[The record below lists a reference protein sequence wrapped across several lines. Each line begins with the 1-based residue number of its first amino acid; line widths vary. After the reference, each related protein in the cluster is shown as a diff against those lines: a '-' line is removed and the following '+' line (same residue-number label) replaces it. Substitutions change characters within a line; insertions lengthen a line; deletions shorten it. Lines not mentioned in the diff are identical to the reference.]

1 MKRIET
7 TGTPSLVILGAS
19 CATLL
24 FACGQHTNSDDDLD
38 QTCAETCPLAVAAGC
53 DEGPPSLAA
62 CETGC
67 VETATTCPAEFD
79 AIITCGG
86 GSPTLSC
93 GTNGMVYTNGC
104 ETEQDA
110 LYACL
115 GGEPPSCAQTCPG
128 VVAEGCDNGPPD
140 IADCR
145 EGCVAAEAACPA
157 QFAAVMT
164 CGGVSPSFSCGP
176 TGMIYTDGCATEQDA
191 LYTCL
196 GL

>member
-1 MKRIET
+1 MRRIET

-19 CATLL
+19 CAILL
-24 FACGQHTNSDDDLD
+24 LGCGQHTNSDDDLT

-79 AIITCGG
+79 AVITCGG
-86 GSPTLSC
+86 ENPTLSC

-104 ETEQDA
+104 ESEQDA
-110 LYACL
+110 IYACL
-115 GGEPPSCAQTCPG
+115 AGVPMTCLDTCPL
-128 VVAEGCDNGPPD
+128 AMAAGCDNGPPTLAECQTGCAETQANCPVEFNAV
-140 IADCR
+140 IA
-145 EGCVAAEAACPA
+145 
-157 QFAAVMT
+157 
-164 CGGVSPSFSCGP
+164 CGGENPTVSCGAN
-176 TGMIYTDGCATEQDA
+176 GMVYTDGCETEQDA